1 MGVRR
6 QPDSG
11 YGFIYILKNNSMIG
25 VYKIGLTTNS
35 VKRRIQELNTTGV
48 PKTFIA
54 EKIFQVPV
62 DHLAA
67 VEKRA
72 HGKLKK
78 KGLHHGKEFFESE
91 LCVCVEAV
99 EDAIYEVTGETSA
112 DIIGQARQRIEAK
125 QVKARKLAIEQEQL
139 KQANEQIDI
148 QRTQYADELA
158 KRDKEKKPVLDK
170 YLWEPIGAFILL
182 AIAGLGM
189 SAVVNGEGIGWML
202 LPIGVYWVWKHDK
215 DEIDMRENDRRKQE
229 AASKFPYETDN
240 VRQKSGND
248 ELKLPSLVAA
258 NWNATS
264 LNKIDEIYVNDNRVI
279 TQENNLQTLTAA
291 QMFFDGSH
299 TDEHRFLAQGDKYA
313 QNGLGAMYY
322 SGRGATQNYQEAVKW
337 FRLAAE
343 QGLAKAQF
351 NLGVMYELGQ
361 GVTQNYEEAVKWF
374 HLAAQQGNAMAQNS
388 LGTINYPILP
398 PSKAESGSYQE
409 SLEWFQLAAEQGEPR
424 AQNNLGWMYFVGA
437 GVTQDYQEALKLFHL
452 AAAQGEADAQR
463 NLSLMYGSGEGVTK
477 NIQEEE
483 KWSRLASQGER
494 EDKSRRSAEAIRNS
508 FFMS

>member
-25 VYKIGLTTNS
+25 IYKIGLTTNS

-48 PKTFIA
+48 PKPFIA

-62 DHLAA
+62 KHLAA

-72 HGKLKK
+72 HGKLKM
-78 KGLHHGKEFFESE
+78 KGVHHGKEFFESE

-99 EDAIYEVTGETSA
+99 QDAIYEVTGETST
-112 DIIGQARQRIEAK
+112 DKVGQARQRIEAEQDK
-125 QVKARKLAIEQEQL
+125 TRKLAAEQEQL
-139 KQANEQIDI
+139 KQANERIDI
-148 QRTQYADELA
+148 QRSQYADELK
-158 KRDKEKKPVLDK
+158 KRDKEKQPFFDK
-170 YLWEPIGAFILL
+170 YFWEPLGTLILL
-182 AIAGLGM
+182 AIALLGVGM
-189 SAVVNGEGIGWML
+189 MADGKGVGWIL

-215 DEIDMRENDRRKQE
+215 DDKWNNDRRRQE
-229 AASKFPYETDN
+229 AASNFPYKTSHVQQSDKGE
-240 VRQKSGND
+240 Q
-248 ELKLPSLVAA
+248 KLPPLVVAQGDA
-258 NWNATS
+258 KARNT
-264 LNKIDEIYVNDNRVI
+264 LGEIYANGDRGI
-279 TQENNLQTLTAA
+279 TQENYLYALTVG
-291 QMFFDGSH
+291 QRFLEDH
-299 TDEHRFLAQGDKYA
+299 TDEQRFLAQGDKYA

-322 SGRGATQNYQEAVKW
+322 SGRGVTQNYQEAVKW

-361 GVTQNYEEAVKWF
+361 GVTQNYQEAVKWF

-494 EDKSRRSAEAIRNS
+494 EGKCRRSAEAIRNS
-508 FFMS
+508 FSMS